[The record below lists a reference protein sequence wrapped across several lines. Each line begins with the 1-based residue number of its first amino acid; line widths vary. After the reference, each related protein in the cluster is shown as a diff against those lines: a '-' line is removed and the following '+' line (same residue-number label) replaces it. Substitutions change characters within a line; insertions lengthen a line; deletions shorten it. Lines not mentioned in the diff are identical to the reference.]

1 MCAVTQSDVMKQMQQ
16 RQKKIKRIAV
26 LIGTSTGWGR
36 NIITGINE
44 YAIICGN
51 WMLYIEPVGVDEVT
65 SLPKG
70 WKGDGIIARISNE
83 SLLAS
88 IKQSKLPCVN
98 VSALDIPGVS
108 QYPRVTTDHIISAR
122 TAFEHLHGNG
132 FRSFGYFGVEHSLPV
147 LRSHKREFEKH
158 VRKAK
163 CVCSFYAA
171 PEGHLTEPDWSLKLE
186 GVSEWLKKLPRPCG
200 IVTWSALG
208 AYWVIHAAEYA
219 GLSVPDEIAV
229 LNTSEDDFLCQTFH
243 VPVSSLNSP
252 QREIGLEAAKMLGKM
267 MEGKRYPK
275 EMCVTLPPRGVITRQ
290 STDTLAIN
298 DEVVVK
304 TLCHIREQALQGGKA
319 CNIDVVANAVGCCRR
334 KLEMRFMEAI
344 GHSIHDEVIRVRME
358 RSCKLLV
365 DTTLPINE
373 VAERS
378 GYATFEHFA
387 TYFKKRYG
395 KTPRAF
401 RMERSLNVTLSN

>member
-1 MCAVTQSDVMKQMQQ
+1 MKQKQ
-16 RQKKIKRIAV
+16 RIKIKRIAV

-51 WMLYIEPVGVDEVT
+51 WMLYIDPVGVDEMT

-83 SLLAS
+83 PLLAS
-88 IKQSKLPCVN
+88 IKHSKLPCVN
-98 VSALDIPGVS
+98 VSGLDVPGCS
-108 QYPRVTTDHIISAR
+108 HYPRVTTDHIISAR
-122 TAFEHLHGNG
+122 TAFEHLFGNG
-132 FRSFGYFGVEHSLPV
+132 FRSFGYFGLEHSVPI
-147 LRSHKREFEKH
+147 LRSHEREFVKH
-158 VRKAK
+158 VKKTK
-163 CVCSFYAA
+163 CVCSVYAA
-171 PEGHLTEPDWSLKLE
+171 PGGHLTEPDWNVKLD
-186 GVSEWLKKLPRPCG
+186 GVSAWLKKLPRPCG
-200 IVTWSALG
+200 IVTWSAMG

-229 LNTSEDDFLCQTFH
+229 LNTSEDDFLCQSFH

-252 QREIGLEAAKMLGKM
+252 QRLIGLEAAKMLEKM
-267 MEGKRYPK
+267 MAGKTYPK
-275 EMCVTLPPRGVITRQ
+275 DTIVAFPPRGVITRQ

-304 TLCHIREQALQGGKA
+304 ALRHIREQALLGGKA
-319 CNIDVVANAVGCCRR
+319 CNIDVVATAVGCCRR
-334 KLEMRFMEAI
+334 KLEMRFMQII
-344 GHSIHDEVIRVRME
+344 GHSIHDEVIQVRME
-358 RSCKLLV
+358 RSCKLLI
-365 DTTLPINE
+365 DTTLPIHE

-401 RMERSLNVTLSN
+401 RAERSLDAAIPD

>member
-1 MCAVTQSDVMKQMQQ
+1 MKQNHN
-16 RQKKIKRIAV
+16 KKTIKRIAV

-44 YAIICGN
+44 YATICGN
-51 WMLYIEPVGVDEVT
+51 WMLYIDPVGVDEVT

-83 SLLAS
+83 ALLAS
-88 IKQSKLPCVN
+88 IRHSRLPCVN
-98 VSALDIPGVS
+98 VSGLDIKGAS
-108 QYPRVTTDHIISAR
+108 RYPRVTTDHKISAR
-122 TAFEHLHGNG
+122 TAFEHLYGNG
-132 FRSFGYFGVEHSLPV
+132 FRSLGYFGLERSVPV
-147 LRSHKREFEKH
+147 LRSHKDEFERH

-163 CVCSFYAA
+163 CVCSVYAA
-171 PEGHLTEPDWSLKLE
+171 PEGHPTEPDWNLKLE
-186 GVSEWLKKLPRPCG
+186 AVSDWLKTLPRPCG
-200 IVTWSALG
+200 IVTWSAIG

-219 GLSVPDEIAV
+219 GLSVPNEIAV

-252 QREIGLEAAKMLGKM
+252 QREIGLEAAKLLARM
-267 MEGKRYPK
+267 MEGKTFPK
-275 EMCVTLPPRGVITRQ
+275 ETVEALPPRGVITRQ
-290 STDTLAIN
+290 STDTYAIS
-298 DEVVVK
+298 DELVVK
-304 TLCHIREQALQGGKA
+304 VLCHIREHAVQGGKH
-319 CNIDVVANAVGCCRR
+319 CNIDVVANVVGCCRR
-334 KLEMRFMEAI
+334 KLEIRFMECV

-358 RSCKLLV
+358 RACKLLV

-395 KTPRAF
+395 KTPRVF
-401 RMERSLNVTLSN
+401 RSERSLDLMADKEV